1 MSLVAAP
8 GSALASHNQVAILQ
22 DNSNLLGNPVG
33 TLQEMR
39 HLGVQMARISI
50 DWSLIAPSPTS
61 FHRPSFNASD
71 PNAYPSG
78 SWTQYDNVVRD
89 AKPLGIQVMFVPTA
103 FAPLWAQGPNPGR
116 YGAKYDSYFAFEPS
130 ANEFGQFVRAVGTRY
145 GGQFR
150 PPGSNSPLPRVSTW
164 ELYNEPN
171 FGEDLAPQ
179 AINGSSVLYAPRM
192 YRALADAS
200 WGALH
205 GTGHGRDT
213 ILIGSLA
220 GGVGSAARPGRA
232 DPQGLPGTYGATK
245 AIVFIR
251 ELYCLDPSYHQYLGG
266 AAAIRGCPTT
276 IAGYRRFRAQHPVL
290 FSASGFSD
298 HPYPLN
304 APPNRSD
311 SSDPSYAQF
320 NQLPNFAQTLDR
332 IQRIYGSGK
341 RFPIWNTE
349 YGYVTCPPTCGHHP
363 SNVSP
368 TTAASYI
375 NWAEYLSW
383 RNSRIASTMQYL
395 LYDPNPTVGT
405 PEYGGFASGLIFYP
419 TILGGTPKPAYY
431 AYRLPLFLPST
442 STTHGRT
449 LEVWG
454 AVRPEPF
461 AAADGRPAPVQIEFA
476 PGASNSWSTLKT
488 LNVTDRRGY
497 FDVRVAF
504 PSSGSVR
511 IAWTYPPLDLSLAST
526 LVTGYVEPQGPTTSR
541 TVKVTIR

>member
-22 DNSNLLGNPVG
+22 DDANLLGNPG
-33 TLQEMR
+33 PTLQEMR
-39 HLGVQMARISI
+39 HLGVQMVRVSVR
-50 DWSLIAPSPTS
+50 WSLIAPSASSRKRPT
-61 FHRPSFNASD
+61 FNASD

-78 SWTQYDNVVRD
+78 SWAPYDTVVRD
-89 AKPLGIQVMFVPTA
+89 AKSLGIQVMLVPSG

-116 YGAKYDSYFAFEPS
+116 YGAMYDVYFAFEPS
-130 ANEFGQFVRAVGTRY
+130 ASEFGQFVRAVGTRY
-145 GGQFR
+145 SGQFR
-150 PPGSNSPLPRVSTW
+150 PPGSNSPLPRVSNW

-179 AINGSSVLYAPRM
+179 AIDGSSVIYSPRM
-192 YRALADAS
+192 YRALADAG
-200 WGALH
+200 WGALG
-205 GTGHGRDT
+205 GTGHGHDT

-220 GGVGSAARPGRA
+220 GGTGSAARPGRA

-245 AIVFIR
+245 AIVFVH

-276 IAGYRRFRAQHPVL
+276 TAGYRRFRAQNPVL

-298 HPYPLN
+298 HPYPVN
-304 APPNRSD
+304 APPSRSD
-311 SSDPSYAQF
+311 TADPSYAEF
-320 NQLPNFAQTLDR
+320 SQLPRLGQTLDR
-332 IQRIYGSGK
+332 IQQVYHSGK

-349 YGYVTCPPTCGHHP
+349 YGYVTCQPTCGHHP
-363 SNVSP
+363 PYVSP
-368 TTAASYI
+368 STAASDI

-383 RNSRIASTMQYL
+383 RNPRIASTMQYL

-405 PEYGGFASGLIFYP
+405 PEVGGFASGLIFYP

-476 PGASNSWSTLKT
+476 PGASNSWTTLKT

-497 FDVRVAF
+497 FDLRVAF

-526 LVTGYVEPQGPTTSR
+526 LVTGYVEPLGPTTSR